1 MEAVW
6 LITTIGSVNNRYCFK
21 DLNKGD
27 KLEKRS
33 LKRLNIY
40 DLKNNNISGVGI
52 IDGKE
57 YEFYLDGDDPIYVD
71 IHKHWIK
78 DNDEAY
84 DHKKSKECKDIDEA
98 VLYINNLFNTV
109 LSTVRPKHFKSGG
122 N

>member
-1 MEAVW
+1 
-6 LITTIGSVNNRYCFK
+6 
-21 DLNKGD
+21 
-27 KLEKRS
+27 
-33 LKRLNIY
+33 
-40 DLKNNNISGVGI
+40 
-52 IDGKE
+52 
-57 YEFYLDGDDPIYVD
+57 GDDPIYVD

-109 LSTVRPKHFKSGG
+109 LSTVRPKNFKSGG